1 MDIIRAQELTRDT
14 HESFHNQVSGVQAAE
29 CSWGHCPVLCQWV
42 RVQQVPGFFLLVSA
56 LLCVFLCARACM
68 FVCVR
73 ACVCVFVCV
82 YACAW
87 VSLSLSSPH
96 PISLLGLRREMCK
109 SVTNL
114 PNVPVAA
121 GESS

>member
-29 CSWGHCPVLCQWV
+29 CSLGHCPVLYQWV
-42 RVQQVPGFFLLVSA
+42 RVQQVPGFSLSRPYSA
-56 LLCVFLCARACM
+56 SS
-68 FVCVR
+68 
-73 ACVCVFVCV
+73 CVCVHACLCVCARVRVCV
-82 YACAW
+82 C
-87 VSLSLSSPH
+87 VCVCMRVGLSLSLPPT